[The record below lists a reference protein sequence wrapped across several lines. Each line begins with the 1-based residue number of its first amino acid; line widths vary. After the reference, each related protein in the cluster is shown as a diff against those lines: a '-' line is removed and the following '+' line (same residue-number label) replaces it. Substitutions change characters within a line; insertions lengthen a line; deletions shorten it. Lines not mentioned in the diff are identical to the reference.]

1 MFISAL
7 QQVRIGSCWNI
18 SHFCLKPWN
27 KVGVEMPSTI
37 YHEKQVRELCALHA
51 LNNLFQQQGAFTKEE
66 FDEIC
71 GSLSPNTWINPHKS
85 IMGLGNYDINVIM
98 TALQR
103 KGYEAIWYDKRKDP
117 KCLNLPVIQ
126 GFILNIPGDYKLMFV
141 QLLLRRK
148 HWVAIREVEGSYYNL
163 DSKLDSPELIGKG
176 EDLIAYLKSQLENK
190 EKELFVIIP
199 LAVERSQVWQLPE
212 ANSSQVTSTPSTN
225 SNNLEISRQHTS
237 SSGSSGAGGG
247 GFIIGCNP
255 RTSQSDTVFTRS

>member
-1 MFISAL
+1 MWEGLCVNLSD
-7 QQVRIGSCWNI
+7 CWK
-18 SHFCLKPWN
+18 KPWN
-27 KVGVEMPSTI
+27 KIGIDMPGPI

-103 KGYEAIWYDKRKDP
+103 KGFEAIWFDKRKDP
-117 KCLNLPVIQ
+117 KCLNLTVIK
-126 GFILNIPGDYKLMFV
+126 GFILNIPGDYKLVFV

-148 HWVAIREVEGSYYNL
+148 HWVTIREIDGSYYNL

-176 EDLIAYLKSQLENK
+176 EDVIMYLRNQLENK

-199 LAVERSQVWQLPE
+199 LEAGRSQVWQLPE
-212 ANSSQVTSTPSTN
+212 IECSPELQVASSNPSSSDDLQN
-225 SNNLEISRQHTS
+225 SRQHTA
-237 SSGSSGAGGG
+237 SSGSSGAGGSG
-247 GFIIGCNP
+247 LLFRGQLK
-255 RTSQSDTVFTRS
+255 TSNILSHSPCR

>member
-1 MFISAL
+1 MEIS
-7 QQVRIGSCWNI
+7 N
-18 SHFCLKPWN
+18 
-27 KVGVEMPSTI
+27 TI

-103 KGYEAIWYDKRKDP
+103 KGYEAVWFDKRKDP
-117 KCLNLPVIQ
+117 KCLNLPEIR
-126 GFILNIPGDYKLMFV
+126 GFILNIPGDYKVMLV
-141 QLLLRRK
+141 QLLLRRR
-148 HWVAIREVEGSYYNL
+148 HWIAIREIDGSYYNL

-176 EDLIAYLKSQLENK
+176 EDLIAYLKNQLENK

-199 LAVERSQVWQLPE
+199 LEVGKSQVWQLPDSGCINE
-212 ANSSQVTSTPSTN
+212 SAKITTGKPSD
-225 SNNLEISRQHTS
+225 SDEVERLRQLTS
-237 SSGSSGAGGG
+237 SSGSSGAGGSGHFFG
-247 GFIIGCNP
+247 GELCMP
-255 RTSQSDTVFTRS
+255 RSISNFSWR

>member
-1 MFISAL
+1 MWFGLCRSL
-7 QQVRIGSCWNI
+7 TDCWQ
-18 SHFCLKPWN
+18 KPWN
-27 KVGVEMPSTI
+27 KIGVEMPNSI

-103 KGYEAIWYDKRKDP
+103 KGYEAIWFDKRKDP
-117 KCLNLPVIQ
+117 KCLNLPLIR
-126 GFILNIPGDYKLMFV
+126 GFILNIPGDYKLMLV
-141 QLLLRRK
+141 QMLLRRK
-148 HWVAIREVEGSYYNL
+148 HWVAIREIDGSYYNL

-176 EDLIAYLKSQLENK
+176 EELLAYLKSQLENK

-199 LAVERSQVWQLPE
+199 LEVERSQLWQVPDSE
-212 ANSSQVTSTPSTN
+212 I
-225 SNNLEISRQHTS
+225 SNGKVQGTEIHSRGVHDDIESSRQHTS
-237 SSGSSGAGGG
+237 SSNSSGAGGSG
-247 GFIIGCNP
+247 LCLFGRNLVAPHSVSSSPC
-255 RTSQSDTVFTRS
+255 R